1 MSAEQTAVLRGL
13 LTASNTFAGRT
24 FSTEQIEQLVEY
36 YALVLKW
43 NRALN
48 LTTITKPEEFRQRH
62 LFESFLVAE
71 CFSPSIREAWD
82 LGSGLGIPGIP
93 VAICEPALQVRLVE
107 ANHKKAIFL
116 EEVSAKLKLTNVRVE
131 NSRFERLAAPTSEVA
146 LVARAVDKM
155 EILLP
160 QILHL
165 GESAGQI
172 IILGA
177 AALAKIVR
185 REMADKFELRVVAI
199 PDSQS
204 RVLIDANSFT

>member
-1 MSAEQTAVLRGL
+1 MADQTAVLRDL
-13 LTASNTFAGRT
+13 LTTSHDFAGRT
-24 FSTEQIEQLVEY
+24 FSAEQIEQLVEY

-48 LTTITKPEEFRQRH
+48 LTTITKPEEFKQRH
-62 LFESFLVAE
+62 LYESFLVAE
-71 CFSPSIREAWD
+71 HLSPSIQEAWD

-93 VAICEPALQVRLVE
+93 LAVCRPSLQLSLVE

-116 EEVSAKLKLTNVRVE
+116 EEVSAELQLKNVRVE
-131 NSRFERLAAPTSEVA
+131 NCRFERLTAPTDKVA

-155 EILLP
+155 EALLP
-160 QILHL
+160 QILRL

-177 AALAKIVR
+177 EALAKILR
-185 REMADKFELRVVAI
+185 REVADKFELSVVDI

-204 RVLIDANSFT
+204 RVLIDANGFT